1 MENSN
6 NVHVG
11 FILLQLLII
20 SRIIGW
26 IPIIKLEKNGRGL
39 HINKITLILGRLW
52 IPIIKLEKN
61 VLGLHINKITLILA
75 RLCSGTSQVY

>member
-11 FILLQLLII
+11 FILLQLLIM

-26 IPIIKLEKNGRGL
+26 IPIIKLEKNVRGL
-39 HINKITLILGRLW
+39 HINKITLILARLW